1 VASLINA
8 IELISFVLTLIVLAD
23 IVVSYFVDPFHPI
36 RQRLDSIVSPAL
48 TPIRNVMPQTG
59 MFDFSPLILLIII
72 RLIENILIRI
82 LLGFV

>member
-1 VASLINA
+1 VASLISA
-8 IELISFVLTLIVLAD
+8 IELLSFILTLIVLAD

-36 RQRLDSIVSPAL
+36 RKTLDSIVSPVL
-48 TPIRNVMPQTG
+48 TPIRNLMPQTG

-72 RLIENILIRI
+72 RLVENILIRI

>member
-1 VASLINA
+1 MASLINA
-8 IELISFVLTLIVLAD
+8 IELLSFILTLIVLAN

-36 RQRLDSIVSPAL
+36 RQTLDSIVSPVL
-48 TPIRNVMPQTG
+48 TPIRNIMPQTG

-72 RLIENILIRI
+72 RLIENILIRV